1 MFLSN
6 LLAENSGG
14 SVSTIII
21 FAVIIVVIIVMSVV
35 QNKQRKKQMAE
46 DQERKSKLC
55 VGTKVITIGGIM
67 GTVVSVNHEENTFVL
82 ESEGSVLKF
91 DKRAIY
97 QMQLPEGVETQP
109 VNEVEEVKTEEVEQ
123 KAE

>member
-55 VGTKVITIGGIM
+55 EGTKVITIGGIM